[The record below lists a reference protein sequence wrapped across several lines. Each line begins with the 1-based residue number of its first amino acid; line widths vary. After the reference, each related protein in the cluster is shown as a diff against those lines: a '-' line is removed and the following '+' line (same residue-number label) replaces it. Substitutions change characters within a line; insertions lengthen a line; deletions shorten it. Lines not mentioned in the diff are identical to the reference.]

1 MKKLVLI
8 IAMLILCFPKVG
20 NAELYNVQFSPRQSA
35 GVEWNTF
42 GSSNGSEAITTA
54 SGQSTVVLLE
64 WTGTGLMSSDNG
76 FSTPTNPLNVLMGNY
91 LYGFGTHDITF
102 SNLSK
107 NSEYALQIYSQG
119 AWDSS
124 GRQIAVNVNGD
135 QQVSLSTVSSAS
147 SLIQGQN
154 ILTFIGN
161 TGSEG
166 IVNITYNGVG
176 SGGGGGVGSEADI
189 NSLQLQIASSPEPK
203 TYLLLSI
210 GLLFF
215 GVMYRKRILE

>member
-1 MKKLVLI
+1 MKKIFLI
-8 IAMLILCFPKVG
+8 IAMLIFCVP
-20 NAELYNVQFSPRQSA
+20 NISEAELYNVQFSPSQSA
-35 GVEWNTF
+35 GVEWNIL
-42 GSSNGSEAITTA
+42 GSSSGLEAITTA
-54 SGQSTVVLLE
+54 SGQSIGALIE
-64 WTGTGLMSSDNG
+64 WTGSGLMSSDNG
-76 FSTPTNPLNVLMGNY
+76 FSTPKNSLNVLMGNY
-91 LYGFGTHDITF
+91 LYGFGTHDIIF
-102 SNLSK
+102 SNLTKS
-107 NSEYALQIYSQG
+107 SEYSLQIYSQG

-124 GRQIAVNVNGD
+124 GRQIAINVNGD
-135 QQVSLSTVSSAS
+135 SKVSLSMNPSAS
-147 SLIQGQN
+147 SLIQGEN

-166 IVNITYNGVG
+166 IVKITYNGVG

-189 NSLQLQIASSPEPK
+189 NGLRLQIASAPEPK